1 MMRWAVR
8 FFILGSAAALSGC
21 LSQTTREAIAFP
33 AMPGQ
38 AVYQRIDGKQLPP
51 DAAIDA
57 LQSAENT
64 CRNQNGNGAT
74 PSIVGTPAFD
84 TCMQTQGYRRK
95 L

>member
-1 MMRWAVR
+1 MRTRLRWIV
-8 FFILGSAAALSGC
+8 LSAAALALTGC
-21 LSQTTREAIAFP
+21 LSQTDREAIAFP

-38 AVYQRIDGKQLPP
+38 ARYLRSDGQQLTA

-57 LQSAENT
+57 LTSAEAA

-84 TCMQTQGYRRK
+84 TCMQSHGYRRVQ
-95 L
+95 

>member
-1 MMRWAVR
+1 MLRWVTR
-8 FFILGSAAALSGC
+8 LFVLGCASILSGC

-38 AVYQRIDGKQLPP
+38 AVYHRADGKQLPP

-57 LQSAENT
+57 LQSAEGI

-84 TCMQTQGYRRK
+84 TCMQGQGYRRAQ
-95 L
+95 